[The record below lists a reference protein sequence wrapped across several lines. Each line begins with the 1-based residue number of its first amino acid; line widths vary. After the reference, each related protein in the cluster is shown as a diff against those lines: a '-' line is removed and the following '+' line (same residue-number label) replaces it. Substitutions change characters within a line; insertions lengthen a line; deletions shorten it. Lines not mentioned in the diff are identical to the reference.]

1 MRSKRFVFAGAVA
14 LLMFGGTGP
23 VYADAIDGAW
33 CSENG
38 RRFAIEGPSVTTT
51 NGVRLQGSYS
61 RHAFSFTLP
70 PEEADAG
77 SAVDMAL
84 LGETQV
90 RVTIG
95 SAGAQTWRRCPP
107 GIS

>member
-1 MRSKRFVFAGAVA
+1 MKQGGLVFAGAVA
-14 LLMFGGTGP
+14 ALTFCTMSP
-23 VYADAIDGAW
+23 AYADAIDGAW

-38 RRFAIEGPSVTTT
+38 RRFTIEGSAVTTT
-51 NGVRLQGSYS
+51 KGLRLSGNYT
-61 RHAFSFTLP
+61 RHTFNFTLP

-77 SAVDMAL
+77 SPVDMVL
-84 LGETQV
+84 QGETQV

-95 SAGAQTWRRCPP
+95 SAAAQTWRRCTP